1 MAGRFYS
8 LPLDAISVTN
18 DADQDIWSLGTA
30 STKQLILHEFRLT
43 TTNTTDERLRMQL
56 VRRTAVGSGGSAVTA
71 NALDQGN
78 AIAAATT
85 CRVLDT
91 APGTGSTIIDCF
103 QWGQQGEFLYLPTPE
118 TRPVMSVS
126 GFLSLHLQTAVG
138 GTRTWSGS
146 VKFEEI

>member
-8 LPLDAISVTN
+8 LPLDAISVTT
-18 DADQDIWSLGTA
+18 DADQDIWGLGTA
-30 STKQLILHEFRLT
+30 ATKQLVLHEFRLT
-43 TTNTTDERLRMQL
+43 SSNTTDERLRMQL
-56 VRRTAVGSGGSAVTA
+56 IRRTAVGSGGGAVTA

-91 APGTGSTIIDCF
+91 TPGSGSTILDCF
-103 QWGQQGEFLYLPTPE
+103 QWGQQGEFLWLPTPE
-118 TRPVMSVS
+118 TRVVMAVS
-126 GFLSLHLQTAVG
+126 SFLCLHLQTAAG